1 MVGNGS
7 GKLAGSGMNHLVS
20 TSEPGEKEERR
31 YRRYLINKPHY

>member
-7 GKLAGSGMNHLVS
+7 GKLAGSRMNHLVS
-20 TSEPGEKEERR
+20 TSESGEKEERR